1 MGNGIRCLRISDTVH
16 AVYTCA
22 RVMCVRASVA
32 AQRLPLNCGRG
43 RHAIYHHTVHT
54 KHSGLR
60 RSCWMCITAVHV
72 VQHCRLAALVLWIGW
87 RGITN
92 MARTCK
98 KFRHWL
104 EWSCL
109 RCGLAYRLVH
119 RKWYTGLQTWC
130 YNERVIAASLCT
142 TCHEQEMQ
150 RMEAGYCRFC
160 GVWMLK
166 VHVHDGQVCADRW
179 GTPNQRRPRWRRDV
193 LDTVHNAGETHGR
206 TGP

>member
-1 MGNGIRCLRISDTVH
+1 MSGTASHDTLAPQKRLAQSDP
-16 AVYTCA
+16 
-22 RVMCVRASVA
+22 S
-32 AQRLPLNCGRG
+32 PWG
-43 RHAIYHHTVHT
+43 
-54 KHSGLR
+54 
-60 RSCWMCITAVHV
+60 
-72 VQHCRLAALVLWIGW
+72 QHCIAELERWVPAHVERGRLAALVLWIGW

-109 RCGLAYRLVH
+109 RCGLDYRLVH

-150 RMEAGYCRFC
+150 RMEAGNCRFC
-160 GVWMLK
+160 RVYMLE
-166 VHVHDGQVCADRW
+166 VQFHERHVCADRW
-179 GTPNQRRPRWRRDV
+179 GSPHQCRLRWSRGV
-193 LDTVHNAGETHGR
+193 LDTVHNTGETHGR
-206 TGP
+206 TGPRPPAGLLLSDTS

>member
-72 VQHCRLAALVLWIGW
+72 VQHCCDGCCEGDCSYCTGDCRLCSTARMCRSIEVRQEVVGLCG
-87 RGITN
+87 RG
-92 MARTCK
+92 
-98 KFRHWL
+98 FR
-104 EWSCL
+104 L
-109 RCGLAYRLVH
+109 RCGRCPTLLCSTEGGADVGSPTCLHRHAVH
-119 RKWYTGLQTWC
+119 GTGP
-130 YNERVIAASLCT
+130 RA
-142 TCHEQEMQ
+142 
-150 RMEAGYCRFC
+150 CR
-160 GVWMLK
+160 
-166 VHVHDGQVCADRW
+166 R
-179 GTPNQRRPRWRRDV
+179 
-193 LDTVHNAGETHGR
+193 GR
-206 TGP
+206 TGSCPPPCVASPARGMWCTEKPQ